1 MSFCN
6 VEYLQ
11 ERLAAVCK
19 ERDELRQMLD
29 AAIKAQETLQKE
41 LNRMRGGE

>member
-19 ERDELRQMLD
+19 ERDELRKMLD
-29 AAIKAQETLQKE
+29 AAIKGQESLQRE
-41 LNRMRGGE
+41 LARIQEGK